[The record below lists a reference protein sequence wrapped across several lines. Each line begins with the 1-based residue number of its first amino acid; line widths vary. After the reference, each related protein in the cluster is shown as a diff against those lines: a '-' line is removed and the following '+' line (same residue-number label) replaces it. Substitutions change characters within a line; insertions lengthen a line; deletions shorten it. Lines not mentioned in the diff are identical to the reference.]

1 MTMTMTTAF
10 ARGRDAPSPDVATDP
25 RWARIVARDR
35 TADGAFWYSV
45 LTTGVYCRPSC
56 PSRTANPK
64 NVSLHE
70 TLADARATGFRACKR
85 CKPDGQ
91 TLDVQT
97 AAIVAR
103 ACRLIAHRET
113 PPSLSQLANA
123 MEMSASHFHRL
134 FKAATGLT
142 PKAYAAAHRAAR
154 VREQLIRSETVT
166 EAIYQSG
173 FNSNGRFYETSTD
186 MLGMT
191 PTRYRSGGANEEIRF
206 AVGQCSL
213 GAILVASSKKGV
225 AAILIGDDPDTLLR
239 ELRARLPKARFIGGD
254 KDYDARVA
262 RVVGLVDAPG
272 RGVDLPLD
280 VRGAALRQR
289 VWQALRG
296 TTERPRNH
304 QSSAA

>member
-1 MTMTMTTAF
+1 MMTSS
-10 ARGRDAPSPDVATDP
+10 RGKHPSPTIAADP

-56 PSRTANPK
+56 PSRMANPK
-64 NVSLHE
+64 NVNLHD

-85 CKPDGQ
+85 CNPDGPSADTQ
-91 TLDVQT
+91 N
-97 AAIVAR
+97 AAVIAK
-103 ACRLIAHRET
+103 ACRLIAHSET
-113 PPSLSQLANA
+113 PPSLMQLANA
-123 MEMSASHFHRL
+123 MAMSASHFHRL
-134 FKAATGLT
+134 FKASTGLT
-142 PKAYAAAHRAAR
+142 PRAYAAAHRAAR

-191 PTRYRSGGANEEIRF
+191 PTRYRAGGASEEIRF
-206 AVGQCSL
+206 AVSQCSL

-225 AAILIGDDPDTLLR
+225 ASILIGDNPEALVR
-239 ELRARLPKARFIGGD
+239 EVRDRFPKARLIGGD
-254 KDYDARVA
+254 KNYEASVA
-262 RVVGLVDAPG
+262 RVVSLIDAAG
-272 RGVDLPLD
+272 RGFDLPLD
-280 VRGAALRQR
+280 VRGTAFQQR

-296 TTERPRNH
+296 TTERALTP
-304 QSSAA
+304 QTSAA